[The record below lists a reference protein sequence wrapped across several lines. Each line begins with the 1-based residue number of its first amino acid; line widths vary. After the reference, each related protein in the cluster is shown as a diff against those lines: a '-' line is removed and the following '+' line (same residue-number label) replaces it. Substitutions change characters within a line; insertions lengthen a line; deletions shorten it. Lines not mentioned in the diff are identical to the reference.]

1 MTDIEDVQLE
11 SLELG
16 AVPIVRTFVERLE
29 LDQLLESYVPRRRL
43 GREPKISTGRVI
55 SVLIANILV
64 SRRPLYALRDWMQGY
79 VPDPFHLEKDEV
91 NLLNDDRIGRALD
104 HLYEADRAS
113 LMTSV
118 VTRAIKIFEIDLKQ
132 LHNDT
137 TTITFSGAYENQKD
151 KNDRVHPP
159 LITFGKNKDHRPD
172 MKQLVYSLTVS
183 ADGAVPIHH
192 KTYDGNK
199 TDDKIHIETWSIL
212 RDLVGSPDFL
222 YVADS
227 KLCTREN
234 MEYIASQGGSFITVL
249 PRTRGEYE
257 DFRSQLRS
265 GEVIEWEE
273 IIRKENPRGKEKDE
287 VVYKAFEGKPSSEGY
302 RIIWY
307 RSSQKI
313 ALDEKVRRSKIA
325 KAEKRIETLQN
336 RTGKHQFKTEETA
349 LEAAQE
355 VLKATGVERWLDVTV
370 GTHIG
375 YDYKQTTPGR
385 PGKDTQYT
393 REEFPFILINVEEN
407 AENIQADALCDGI
420 FPLITNGKV
429 ENLSPEEVLAKYKYQ
444 PFLEKRNEQL
454 KSVYH
459 VTPILAHNPERVS
472 SLLFIYYLALLLWSL
487 IEREIRRKMKDH
499 NIASL
504 PIYPEMRECTAP
516 TTDGVFQTIQ
526 GIRRHRLMDEN
537 DNVIKTFY
545 DDLSPVAIE
554 SLELLG
560 VDLGYYGIHLGN
572 KK

>member
-1 MTDIEDVQLE
+1 MTDLEDVQLE
-11 SLELG
+11 SLEIG
-16 AVPIVRTFVERLE
+16 AVPIVRTFMDHLE

-43 GREPKISTGRVI
+43 GREPKISTSRVI

-64 SRRPLYALRDWMQGY
+64 SRRPLYAIRDWMQDY
-79 VPDPFHLEKDEV
+79 VPDPFHLEKAEV

-118 VTRAIKIFEIDLKQ
+118 VTRAIKVFKIDMKQ

-151 KNDRVHPP
+151 KNDRVRPP
-159 LITFGKNKDHRPD
+159 FITFGKNKDHRPD
-172 MKQLVYSLTVS
+172 LKQLVYSLTVS

-234 MEYIASQGGSFITVL
+234 MEYITSQGGSFITVL
-249 PRTRGEYE
+249 PRTRAEYE
-257 DFRSQLRS
+257 DFKSQLRS

-287 VVYKAFEGKPSSEGY
+287 VVYKAFEGKASSEGY

-313 ALDEKVRRSKIA
+313 VLDEKARRSRIA
-325 KAEKRIETLQN
+325 KAKKQIETLQN

-349 LEAAQE
+349 LEAARE
-355 VLKATGVERWLDVTV
+355 VLKSTGVERWLDVSV
-370 GTHIG
+370 ETHIG

-393 REEFPFILINVEEN
+393 REECPFILFFVEEN
-407 AENIQADALCDGI
+407 AENIKADALCDGI
-420 FPLITNGKV
+420 FPLITNQEV
-429 ENLSPEEVLAKYKYQ
+429 ENLSPEDVLAKYKYQ

-459 VTPILAHNPERVS
+459 VRPILAHNPERVS

-487 IEREIRRKMKDH
+487 IEREIRRKMKEH

-504 PIYPEMRECTAP
+504 PLYPEMRECTAP

-526 GIRRHRLMDEN
+526 GIRRHRLMGEN
-537 DNVIKTFY
+537 ENVLKIFY
-545 DDLSPVAIE
+545 DALSPVAIE

-560 VDLGYYGIHLGN
+560 VDCGYYGINLGR